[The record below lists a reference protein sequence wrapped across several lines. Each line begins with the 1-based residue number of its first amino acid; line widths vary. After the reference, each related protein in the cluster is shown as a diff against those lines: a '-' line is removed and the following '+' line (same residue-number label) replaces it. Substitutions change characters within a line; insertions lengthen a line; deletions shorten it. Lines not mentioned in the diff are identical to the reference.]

1 MVQQIKTALVIFSSL
16 VLVAC
21 GGGSSSS
28 GSSGSSGS
36 TNNGSGAT
44 PMTIGVPDAL
54 TVVTG
59 APLNFTGQVSS
70 SAGVITNMYWQVE
83 NLTLSANALASVS
96 NADCKIIQKST
107 AGTDAT
113 CVLQVAPP
121 VLLTADYTYK
131 LTLNAVDVK
140 GNTIKASTTLL
151 VKQEASTTANPVA
164 KAGSALTATTGDKVT
179 LTCAGSGGTPAT
191 TGEPYSYQWVISD
204 AVGTTINLATT
215 DTATTTFVA
224 PIVAVASTLKFQCR
238 VTDDKQK
245 VGTAT
250 QNVTVTPIIKPTV
263 VPISYSGGVVSA
275 GATITLDGSKSVKY
289 DANGKADTSTPIFY
303 FWKQKSGPV
312 VEVFNSFSSVASTAL
327 PKFIDTR
334 TAFVFT
340 LNVSNSAITPG
351 GFSLDPITQM
361 DVVFY
366 VDPLP
371 PISLISYTPTQIVAS
386 GGVATLKVDAPSNTG
401 SNIIYYRWS
410 QVAGPTVFIAGATTG
425 NAGFVAPTVSS
436 DTLMVFRAS
445 GSYQPIT
452 VANPA
457 AASIDVIVLVQAPPK
472 Q

>member
-1 MVQQIKTALVIFSSL
+1 MVQQIKTALVVFSSL
-16 VLVAC
+16 ALLAC
-21 GGGSSSS
+21 GGGGSSSS
-28 GSSGSSGS
+28 GSGNTGGPS
-36 TNNGSGAT
+36 AA
-44 PMTIGVPDAL
+44 PMAIGVPEAL

-59 APLNFTGQVSS
+59 APLNFTGQASS
-70 SAGVITNMYWQVE
+70 TAGVITNMYWQVE
-83 NLTLSANALASVS
+83 NLTLSANPLASVS
-96 NADCKIIQKST
+96 NADCKSMQKSST
-107 AGTDAT
+107 GTEAS
-113 CVLQVAPP
+113 CVLQVSPP
-121 VLLTADYTYK
+121 ALLTADYTYK

-164 KAGSALTATTGDKVT
+164 KVGSSLTASTGDKVT
-179 LTCAGSGGTPAT
+179 LTCSGSGGTPAA
-191 TGEPYSYQWVISD
+191 TGEPYSYQWVVSD

-215 DTATTTFVA
+215 DTATTTFTA
-224 PIVAVASTLKFQCR
+224 PIVAVASALKFQCR

-250 QNVTVTPIIKPTV
+250 QTVTVTPVVKPTV

-289 DANGKADTSTPIFY
+289 DANGKVDTSTPIFY
-303 FWKQKSGPV
+303 LWKQKSGPA
-312 VEVFNSFSSVASTAL
+312 VEIFNSASSVASTAL
-327 PKFIDTR
+327 PKFINSR

-340 LNVSNSAITPG
+340 LNASNSSISPG

-371 PISLISYTPTQIVAS
+371 PISLVSYTPTQVVAS
-386 GGVATLKVDAPSNTG
+386 GGVVTLKVDAPSNTG
-401 SNIIYYRWS
+401 SNIVYYSWS
-410 QVAGPTVFIAGATTG
+410 QVAGPTVFIAGGTTG

-436 DTLMVFRAS
+436 DTVLIFRAS

-457 AASIDVIVLVQAPPK
+457 TASIDVIVLVQAAPK
-472 Q
+472 